1 VSTAEAGFDGKP
13 GAAGAGKASRAFA
26 DALGARAL
34 RRTVRGTLIFA
45 LPLGA
50 LAVAAHSSF
59 TPADLRVTTNYLITI
74 VLVLAI
80 QVFSGNSGIISFGHV
95 AFMGVGAYVAA
106 LVATPRDMKEL
117 SVAHLP
123 GWLMSM
129 HLGFVPSVA
138 VAGAVSGAIALAIG
152 GALVRMRENA
162 MAMATF
168 AVLVIFSVI
177 FASWN
182 QITGGAA
189 GIYGIPGRVTVWW
202 ALAFAVAGI
211 FAARLY
217 RESRGGLKLRAS
229 SEDAL
234 AAAALGAPV
243 RSLRLGAWVLS
254 AVVMGIGGGVWA
266 QYNLAFGPQQFDFTQ
281 TFNLLAMLVVG
292 GLATVSGAVVGA
304 TVISLATEILRR
316 MEDRVH
322 VEGLTEIVVAL
333 TILASLR
340 ARPLGL
346 VGVHELD
353 DALRRSRFAQ
363 ALRGTWQS
371 ATAMLHRGSAA
382 ARTLHAFT
390 PRLVETSAGAFEVW
404 DAGEGW
410 PETVYFHPFLT
421 FAGSAPGGAVADALA
436 RAGRTLV
443 LMPRGAGAST
453 PAESGAQLGL
463 QAAVSDL
470 EVVRAALGLERWCV
484 AGSGLGGAVALEY
497 AVRHPGATAGL
508 VLVGV
513 PPSWR
518 FFEHPASI
526 LSPTHPDAWREEGAR
541 RALDGSDSATRSWLS
556 LLLQADV
563 RNPAVRSRVLDSANV
578 SVPALA
584 AFRDEL
590 LGEPPWDVESRLGEI
605 RCPVLVVAGRRDAQ
619 VPLQFSKLLADKLA
633 GGELAVFES
642 SGSVPA
648 EEEPERF
655 DGVVAGFLA
664 ELALLG
670 GGPSS

>member
-1 VSTAEAGFDGKP
+1 MSTAEASLDGK
-13 GAAGAGKASRAFA
+13 AGARRASDAFA
-26 DALGARAL
+26 DAVGARAF
-34 RRTVRGTLIFA
+34 RRTLRGTLLFA
-45 LPLGA
+45 VPLTA

-106 LVATPRDMKEL
+106 LVATPREMKEL

-123 GWLMSM
+123 GWLMGM
-129 HLGFVPSVA
+129 QLGFVPSVA
-138 VAGAVSGAIALAIG
+138 VAGAVSAAVALAIG

-202 ALAFAVAGI
+202 ALAFAIAGI

-254 AVVMGIGGGVWA
+254 AAVMGIGGGVWA

-316 MEDRVH
+316 IEDHVH

-333 TILASLR
+333 TILVSLR

-346 VGVHELD
+346 VGTHELD
-353 DALRRSRFAQ
+353 DALRRSRAAQ
-363 ALRGTWQS
+363 ALRAARQ
-371 ATAMLHRGSAA
+371 RAA
-382 ARTLHAFT
+382 ATIRRRRVAARELRAFT
-390 PRLVETSAGAFEVW
+390 SRRVETARGTFEVW
-404 DAGEGW
+404 EAGVGS
-410 PETVYFHPFLT
+410 PEAVYFHPFLA
-421 FAGSAPGGAVADALA
+421 FEGHAPGGAVADALA
-436 RAGRTLV
+436 RARRTLV
-443 LMPRGAGAST
+443 VSPRARGGPLAPTVA
-453 PAESGAQLGL
+453 
-463 QAAVSDL
+463 DL
-470 EVVRAALGLERWCV
+470 DGVRAALGLERWCV
-484 AGSGLGGAVALEY
+484 AGSGVGGAVALEY
-497 AVRHPGATAGL
+497 ALQHPAATAGL

-518 FFEHPASI
+518 FFELPASI
-526 LSPTHPDAWREEGAR
+526 LSPAHPESWREEAAR
-541 RALDGSDSATRSWLS
+541 RALDGSDGAARAWLS
-556 LLLQADV
+556 LLLLSDV
-563 RNPAVRSRVLDSANV
+563 RNPAVRSRLLETARV
-578 SVPALA
+578 SVPALVA
-584 AFRDEL
+584 HRDAL
-590 LGEPPWDVESRLGEI
+590 LGEPPWDVEDRLAEI
-605 RCPVLVVAGRRDAQ
+605 RCPVLVVAGARDAQ
-619 VPLQFSKLLADKLA
+619 VPLVLSRLLADRLPNA
-633 GGELAVFES
+633 ELVVFES
-642 SGSVPA
+642 SGSLPA
-648 EEEPERF
+648 DEEPERF
-655 DGVVAGFLA
+655 DDVAAAFLRRLPVPEVGDA
-664 ELALLG
+664 
-670 GGPSS
+670 